1 MGSLVEV
8 VVDWLF
14 EIVLDI
20 PYLTDVSPCETGQK
34 SWIKITCIDI
44 FILLVRRETKSFL
57 QVVGREL
64 SEFSSL

>member
-1 MGSLVEV
+1 MEV

-20 PYLTDVSPCETGQK
+20 PYLTDVSPREAGQK

>member
-20 PYLTDVSPCETGQK
+20 PYLTDVGPCETGQK
-34 SWIKITCIDI
+34 SRIKITCVDI
-44 FILLVRRETKSFL
+44 FILLVRRETKSLL
-57 QVVGREL
+57 QVMGREL